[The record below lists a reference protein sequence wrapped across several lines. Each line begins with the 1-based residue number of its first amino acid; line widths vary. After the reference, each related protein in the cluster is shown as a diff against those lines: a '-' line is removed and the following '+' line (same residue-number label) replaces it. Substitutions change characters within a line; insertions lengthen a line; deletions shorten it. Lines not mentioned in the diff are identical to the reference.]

1 MYKLRGPLFSPRE
14 KRDATLEDLSPRYVS
29 CFQSGLAE
37 KCTFARPHQIETK
50 RARERERE
58 REREIVHYAA
68 MATRRLHKER
78 SKALKRM
85 SFDGSG
91 EACNK
96 LRRPYEIASIDQH

>member
-1 MYKLRGPLFSPRE
+1 MYICK
-14 KRDATLEDLSPRYVS
+14 ATLDRDKESE
-29 CFQSGLAE
+29 G
-37 KCTFARPHQIETK
+37 
-50 RARERERE
+50 ERERE

>member
-1 MYKLRGPLFSPRE
+1 MQRDRE
-14 KRDATLEDLSPRYVS
+14 KESE
-29 CFQSGLAE
+29 G
-37 KCTFARPHQIETK
+37 
-50 RARERERE
+50 ERERD
-58 REREIVHYAA
+58 IVHYAA

>member
-1 MYKLRGPLFSPRE
+1 MQRDRE
-14 KRDATLEDLSPRYVS
+14 KESE
-29 CFQSGLAE
+29 G
-37 KCTFARPHQIETK
+37 
-50 RARERERE
+50 E